1 MQLREFGEYS
11 RNSLNSYQANVF
23 DPKHLAGASSDLV
36 QSMVK
41 VGRKAAELERVKLQ
55 TEIQKEKS
63 EIRRKRLEN
72 KLKMSKEG
80 GKGGPA
86 KKTVKPE
93 PEPMEDDDDNVLEDL
108 VTTTETDKGQ
118 PSYSTLEPGGFVTK
132 GTDRKSRLDKRH
144 AKIAAAAG
152 KPEEAEGEKEE
163 TEQEKLEREAGELT
177 SQLKRAERAE
187 AQAQEKEQKDKAK
200 RYSQRITSGKFM
212 KKPRAVTLVETKK
225 RKKSMKMGDI
235 ASAEEEDDPDDI
247 PEGFHLQEESPHCIN
262 MTRAEDYQAYL
273 RQVVLEFERLIKSGV
288 TNVSEEYAKV
298 VQSMFWAVKANK
310 QTILNC
316 ADPAEVVVSVP
327 DARCKA
333 WRLKLNGKTAVDPT
347 TLVDITDI
355 GPQMASDI
363 VNLKPQ
369 EIMELV
375 EDELVG
381 KSEQE
386 VGRIKKCI
394 GNICREQALAHRHAA
409 EAADNL
415 ANLTDLVSLP
425 ILVKVISAT
434 MRPTV
439 AIKIPEVDDMIAR
452 AEQKVEAIR
461 QAKQKV
467 GELKPIDE
475 VVFAQN
481 IPKYNLEWEHSPNGR
496 ATAYLAT
503 LVCRYMHELQ
513 QKDKKVV
520 LSAKALETIYHTA
533 SSSIGKLISGKQYLG
548 GAALEQLR
556 DKVEAEGKELPFKKK
571 KKLPQRS
578 SGLAKTSGAASK
590 D

>member
-1 MQLREFGEYS
+1 M
-11 RNSLNSYQANVF
+11 F

-41 VGRKAAELERVKLQ
+41 VGRKAAKLERVKLQ

-152 KPEEAEGEKEE
+152 KPEEAQGEKEE

-235 ASAEEEDDPDDI
+235 ASAEEEDEPDDI

-273 RQVVLEFERLIKSGV
+273 RQVVLEFERLIKSGA
-288 TNVSEEYAKV
+288 TNISEEYAKV

-310 QTILNC
+310 QTILNG
-316 ADPAEVVVSVP
+316 ADPAEVVAMVP

-333 WRLKLNGKTAVDPT
+333 WRLKLSGKTAVDPT

-369 EIMELV
+369 EIFELV

-381 KSEQE
+381 KSQEE

-415 ANLTDLVSLP
+415 ASLTDMVSLP

-481 IPKYNLEWEHSPNGR
+481 IPKYNPEWEHSPNGR
-496 ATAYLAT
+496 ATAYLAM

-571 KKLPQRS
+571 KKLPLRS
-578 SGLAKTSGAASK
+578 SGLAKTSGTASK
-590 D
+590 N

>member
-1 MQLREFGEYS
+1 M
-11 RNSLNSYQANVF
+11 F

-41 VGRKAAELERVKLQ
+41 VGHKAAELERVKLQ

-86 KKTVKPE
+86 KKKVKPE
-93 PEPMEDDDDNVLEDL
+93 PEPIEDDDDNVLEDR

-118 PSYSTLEPGGFVTK
+118 PSYSTLETGGFVTK

-152 KPEEAEGEKEE
+152 KCEEAEGDIEE
-163 TEQEKLEREAGELT
+163 TAQEQLEREADELT
-177 SQLKRAERAE
+177 SQLKKAERAE
-187 AQAQEKEQKDKAK
+187 AQALEKDQKDKAK
-200 RYSQRITSGKFM
+200 RYSQRIMTRKFL
-212 KKPRAVTLVETKK
+212 KKPRAVTLVEMKK
-225 RKKSMKMGDI
+225 RKSMKMGNI

-262 MTRAEDYQAYL
+262 MTRVDDYQAYL
-273 RQVVLEFERLIKSGV
+273 RQIVLEFERLIKSGA
-288 TNVSEEYAKV
+288 TNIAEEYAKV
-298 VQSMFWAVKANK
+298 IQSMFWAVKANK
-310 QTILNC
+310 QTILNG
-316 ADPAEVVVSVP
+316 ADLAEVLASVP

-333 WRLKLNGKTAVDPT
+333 WKLKLNGKTAIDPT
-347 TLVDITDI
+347 TLVDSTEI
-355 GPQMASDI
+355 GPQMASDV

-369 EIMELV
+369 EIFEIV
-375 EDELVG
+375 EEELVG
-381 KSEQE
+381 KSKEQ
-386 VGRIKKCI
+386 VDVIKKCI

-415 ANLTDLVSLP
+415 ASLTDLVSLP
-425 ILVKVISAT
+425 IVIKVMSAT

-467 GELKPIDE
+467 GELKAIDE

-481 IPKYNLEWEHSPNGR
+481 VPKYNPEWEHSPNGR
-496 ATAYLAT
+496 ATAYLVT
-503 LVCRYMHELQ
+503 QVCRYMHELQ
-513 QKDKKVV
+513 QKDKKKVV
-520 LSAKALETIYHTA
+520 LSVKALETIYHTA

-556 DKVEAEGKELPFKKK
+556 DKVEAEGKELLFKKK

-578 SGLAKTSGAASK
+578 SGLVKTSGTASK

>member
-1 MQLREFGEYS
+1 M
-11 RNSLNSYQANVF
+11 
-23 DPKHLAGASSDLV
+23 V

-63 EIRRKRLEN
+63 EIRRKRLEK
-72 KLKMSKEG
+72 KLKMSKAG

-86 KKTVKPE
+86 KKKVKPE
-93 PEPMEDDDDNVLEDL
+93 PEPIDDDDNFLEDL

-200 RYSQRITSGKFM
+200 RYSQRITSGKFL

-225 RKKSMKMGDI
+225 RKSMKMGDI

-273 RQVVLEFERLIKSGV
+273 RQVVLEFERLIKSGA
-288 TNVSEEYAKV
+288 TNISEEYAKV

-310 QTILNC
+310 QTILNG
-316 ADPAEVVVSVP
+316 ADPAEVVASVP

-333 WRLKLNGKTAVDPT
+333 WRLKLSGKTAVDPT

-369 EIMELV
+369 EIFEIV

-381 KSEQE
+381 KSQEQ

-394 GNICREQALAHRHAA
+394 GNICREQALAHRHVA

-415 ANLTDLVSLP
+415 ASLTDMVSLP

-481 IPKYNLEWEHSPNGR
+481 VPKYNPEWEHSPNGR

-578 SGLAKTSGAASK
+578 SGLAKTSRTESK

>member
-1 MQLREFGEYS
+1 
-11 RNSLNSYQANVF
+11 
-23 DPKHLAGASSDLV
+23 
-36 QSMVK
+36 MVK

-72 KLKMSKEG
+72 LLKMSKEG

-273 RQVVLEFERLIKSGV
+273 RQVVLEFERLIKSGA

-310 QTILNC
+310 QTILNG
-316 ADPAEVVVSVP
+316 ADPAEVVASVP

-347 TLVDITDI
+347 TLVDIADI

-481 IPKYNLEWEHSPNGR
+481 IPKYNPEWEHSPNGR

-571 KKLPQRS
+571 KKLPLRS
-578 SGLAKTSGAASK
+578 SGLAKTSGTALK

>member
-1 MQLREFGEYS
+1 M
-11 RNSLNSYQANVF
+11 F

-36 QSMVK
+36 RSMVK

-93 PEPMEDDDDNVLEDL
+93 PEPMEDDDDNVLKDL
-108 VTTTETDKGQ
+108 VTTTEMDKGQ

-177 SQLKRAERAE
+177 SQLKRVERAE

-273 RQVVLEFERLIKSGV
+273 RQVVLEFERLIKSGA
-288 TNVSEEYAKV
+288 TNISEEYAKV
-298 VQSMFWAVKANK
+298 VQSMFWVVKANK
-310 QTILNC
+310 QTILNG
-316 ADPAEVVVSVP
+316 ADPVEVVASVL

-375 EDELVG
+375 EDELIG
-381 KSEQE
+381 KSEQQ

-409 EAADNL
+409 EVADNL

-481 IPKYNLEWEHSPNGR
+481 IPKYNPEWEHSPNGR

-520 LSAKALETIYHTA
+520 LSTKALETIYHTA

>member
-1 MQLREFGEYS
+1 M
-11 RNSLNSYQANVF
+11 
-23 DPKHLAGASSDLV
+23 DLV
-36 QSMVK
+36 RCMVK
-41 VGRKAAELERVKLQ
+41 VGRKAAELERRKLQ
-55 TEIQKEKS
+55 SEIQKEKS

-72 KLKMSKEG
+72 RLKMSDRAG

-86 KKTVKPE
+86 KNPKKTKRE
-93 PEPMEDDDDNVLEDL
+93 PDDDDDFLEDL
-108 VTTTETDKGQ
+108 VVDSDPKKPAT
-118 PSYSTLEPGGFVTK
+118 YSTLKTGGFVTK
-132 GTDRKSRLDKRH
+132 AEDRKGRLEKRR
-144 AKIAAAAG
+144 AK
-152 KPEEAEGEKEE
+152 KKDDDEADNDEKQE

-177 SQLKRAERAE
+177 SQLKKAERAE
-187 AQAQEKEQKDKAK
+187 AQAQEKDQKDKAK
-200 RYSQRITSGKFM
+200 RYSQWITSGKFL
-212 KKPRAVTLVETKK
+212 KKPKAVTLVETRK

-235 ASAEEEDDPDDI
+235 ASAEEEDDPDNI

-273 RQVVLEFERLIKSGV
+273 RQIVLEFERLIKSGA
-288 TNVSEEYAKV
+288 TNISEEYAKV
-298 VQSMFWAVKANK
+298 IQSMFWAVKANK
-310 QTILNC
+310 QTILNG
-316 ADPAEVVVSVP
+316 ADPADVLASVP

-333 WRLKLNGKTAVDPT
+333 WRLKLSGKTVIDPT
-347 TLVDITDI
+347 TLVESTDI
-355 GPQMASDI
+355 GPQMASDV

-369 EIMELV
+369 EIFELV

-381 KSEQE
+381 KLKEQ
-386 VGRIKKCI
+386 VSTIKKCI

-409 EAADNL
+409 EAADNM
-415 ANLTDLVSLP
+415 ASLTDLVSLP
-425 ILVKVISAT
+425 ILIKVIST
-434 MRPTV
+434 MMRPTV
-439 AIKIPEVDDMIAR
+439 AIKIPEVDEMMAR
-452 AEQKVEAIR
+452 AQRKVEAIR
-461 QAKQKV
+461 EAKQKV

-481 IPKYNLEWEHSPNGR
+481 VPKFNPEWEHSPNGR
-496 ATAYLAT
+496 ATSYLAT

-578 SGLAKTSGAASK
+578 SGLAKTSSTSTN
-590 D
+590 

>member
-1 MQLREFGEYS
+1 MF
-11 RNSLNSYQANVF
+11 N
-23 DPKHLAGASSDLV
+23 PKHLTGASSDLV

-118 PSYSTLEPGGFVTK
+118 PSYSTLELGGFVTK

-273 RQVVLEFERLIKSGV
+273 RQVVLEFERLIKSGA
-288 TNVSEEYAKV
+288 TNISEEYAKV
-298 VQSMFWAVKANK
+298 VQSMFWVVKANK
-310 QTILNC
+310 QTILNG
-316 ADPAEVVVSVP
+316 ADPAEVVASVP

-381 KSEQE
+381 KSEQQ

-439 AIKIPEVDDMIAR
+439 AIKIPEVDDLIAR

-481 IPKYNLEWEHSPNGR
+481 IPKYNPEWEHSPNGR

-578 SGLAKTSGAASK
+578 PGLAKTSGAASK

>member
-1 MQLREFGEYS
+1 M
-11 RNSLNSYQANVF
+11 F

-55 TEIQKEKS
+55 MEIQKEKS

-93 PEPMEDDDDNVLEDL
+93 PEPMEDDDDNVLKDL

-152 KPEEAEGEKEE
+152 KPEEAEGEKGE

-200 RYSQRITSGKFM
+200 RYSQRIMSGKFM

-273 RQVVLEFERLIKSGV
+273 RQVVLEFERLIKSGA
-288 TNVSEEYAKV
+288 TNISEEYAKV

-310 QTILNC
+310 QTILNG
-316 ADPAEVVVSVP
+316 ADPAEVVASVP

-333 WRLKLNGKTAVDPT
+333 WRLKLSGKTAVDPT

-369 EIMELV
+369 EFFELV

-381 KSEQE
+381 KSQEE

-415 ANLTDLVSLP
+415 ASLTDMVSLP

-481 IPKYNLEWEHSPNGR
+481 IPKYNPEWEHSPNGQ

-513 QKDKKVV
+513 QRDRKVV

-548 GAALEQLR
+548 GAALEQLC

-571 KKLPQRS
+571 KKLPLRS
-578 SGLAKTSGAASK
+578 SGLAKTSGTALK

>member
-1 MQLREFGEYS
+1 M
-11 RNSLNSYQANVF
+11 F
-23 DPKHLAGASSDLV
+23 DPKHLAGASSELV

-86 KKTVKPE
+86 KKTVK

-235 ASAEEEDDPDDI
+235 ASAEEEDEPDDI

-288 TNVSEEYAKV
+288 TNISEEYAKV

-310 QTILNC
+310 QTILNG
-316 ADPAEVVVSVP
+316 ADPAEVVASVP

-333 WRLKLNGKTAVDPT
+333 WRLKLSGKTVVDPT

-369 EIMELV
+369 EIFELV

-381 KSEQE
+381 KSQEE

-415 ANLTDLVSLP
+415 ASLTDMVSLP

-439 AIKIPEVDDMIAR
+439 AIKIPEVDEMIAR

-481 IPKYNLEWEHSPNGR
+481 IPKYNPEWEHSPNGR

-548 GAALEQLR
+548 VQTNPSRCPTR
-556 DKVEAEGKELPFKKK
+556 DVPAFTA
-571 KKLPQRS
+571 RS
-578 SGLAKTSGAASK
+578 L
-590 D
+590 